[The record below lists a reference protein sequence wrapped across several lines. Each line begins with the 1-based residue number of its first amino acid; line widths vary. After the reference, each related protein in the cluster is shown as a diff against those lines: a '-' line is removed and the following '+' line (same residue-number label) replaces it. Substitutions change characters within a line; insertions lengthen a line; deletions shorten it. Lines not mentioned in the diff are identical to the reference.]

1 MSERTYL
8 NHLEDRLEEGVISDW
23 KDYLEKTFETLSSY
37 TGVYYEVYGRSW
49 DRILYDRKRQWMVVL
64 IEEGRILSSMKVNQ
78 TLKELFGNH
87 IRKAKR
93 DRQTLIILKGRV
105 NEELKTKVK
114 GILKTLRDK
123 K

>member
-1 MSERTYL
+1 
-8 NHLEDRLEEGVISDW
+8 
-23 KDYLEKTFETLSSY
+23 
-37 TGVYYEVYGRSW
+37 
-49 DRILYDRKRQWMVVL
+49 MVVL
-64 IEEGRILSSMKVNQ
+64 TEEGRIISSMKVNQ
-78 TLKELFGNH
+78 TLKELFDNH

-93 DRQTLIILKGRV
+93 DRQILTILKGRV